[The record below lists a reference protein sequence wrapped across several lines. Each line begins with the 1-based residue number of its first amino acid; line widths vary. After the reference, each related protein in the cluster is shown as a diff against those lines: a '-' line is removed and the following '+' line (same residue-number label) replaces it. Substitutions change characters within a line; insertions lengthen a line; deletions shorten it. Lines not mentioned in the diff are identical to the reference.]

1 MATFEEILSNI
12 EGIRTEVLP
21 EANTAHR
28 VGGALKDTLLL
39 VEDNRKSLSADIKK
53 LSSEISEI
61 IESVEKS
68 VETLESELAGER
80 KERTEQ
86 DSLLWGGIKNEADIR
101 TAEDAKIHKRIEGIQ
116 GDIEI
121 LDKIKE
127 AVEEWPTEK
136 VEHTIQFG
144 DTPSVVAV
152 GDTIKWPK
160 ETVEW
165 NPKIE
170 KYNEEDT
177 IIYDKHLECA
187 NGDEV
192 EWNGQTSWSS
202 SELGKNTFYLTY
214 NYPVGE
220 YTIES
225 NLGSKKTI
233 TVPPVNGGKITK
245 EVQVTYPWYIDNT
258 PQTKLIP
265 IGATETTTVTLSGSP
280 KIKIP
285 FANSQIDVK
294 AEVMAGQYMPVSAW
308 KTGEETINGVTY
320 KTYYKEDSY
329 STPVS
334 HKITITIKR

>member
-1 MATFEEILSNI
+1 MSTSKIYNI
-12 EGIRTEVLP
+12 GES
-21 EANTAHR
+21 
-28 VGGALKDTLLL
+28 
-39 VEDNRKSLSADIKK
+39 SLSEKPKRGLSLLIKDGAIKSYMIDIGAITIEKLDADI
-53 LSSEISEI
+53 S
-61 IESVEKS
+61 
-68 VETLESELAGER
+68 
-80 KERTEQ
+80 
-86 DSLLWGGIKNEADIR
+86 KN
-101 TAEDAKIHKRIEGIQ
+101 IQ
-116 GDIEI
+116 I
-121 LDKIKE
+121 LDKIKD

-136 VEHTIQFG
+136 LHHTIKWG
-144 DTPSVVAV
+144 DTPSIVSV
-152 GDTIKWPK
+152 GDTIQWPT
-160 ETVEW
+160 EIVEW
-165 NPKIE
+165 NSRIE
-170 KYNEEDT
+170 KYNEEDSIT
-177 IIYDKHLECA
+177 YEKHLKCA

-192 EWNGQTSWSS
+192 EWNEQTSWSS

-233 TVPPVNGGKITK
+233 IVPPVTKGKITK
-245 EVQVTYPWYIDNT
+245 EVQVTYPWYINNT

-265 IGATETTTVTLSGSP
+265 IGTTETATVTLSGSP

-285 FANSQIDVK
+285 FINSQIDVK

-329 STPVS
+329 STSVS